1 MKPSEYTPEIVLG
14 LYHVTGTFW
23 VQIMEFWGIPVVS
36 RIEFKV
42 EADGTVGWMGI
53 EAEPMMAVK
62 GEKIW
67 WKRV

>member
-1 MKPSEYTPEIVLG
+1 M
-14 LYHVTGTFW
+14 
-23 VQIMEFWGIPVVS
+23 QIMEFWGIPVVS